1 MIPWSLAAFLLVI
14 WIITMIVAGIMVQRE
29 ARITCESFGPSYRAR
44 LIWWLRSHNLPGA
57 VVRSPIIRRRPT
69 YPDLENGLEEQ
80 LLLVDIGNVT
90 LCMPSVDHCG
100 SSISFVILDPPV
112 LIFTMVISGYLLW
125 LINFIFPELL
135 YKNSLVLG
143 LLRCKLH
150 RHE

>member
-1 MIPWSLAAFLLVI
+1 MSPL
-14 WIITMIVAGIMVQRE
+14 
-29 ARITCESFGPSYRAR
+29 AR
-44 LIWWLRSHNLPGA
+44 LTELDSSGGSGVTTD

-100 SSISFVILDPPV
+100 SSILFAILDPPV
-112 LIFTMVISGYLLW
+112 LIYYIVISGYLLW

-135 YKNSLVLG
+135 YKNSYS
-143 LLRCKLH
+143 
-150 RHE
+150 